1 MPSRATIKQYMRAAL
16 AGRSPAAPAVK
27 LAPADKTAFP
37 KVLALDCNHWIA
49 LGRSHYARADADA
62 AVKPV
67 LEALRAATSSGRLVV
82 PIHFMNALEAARV
95 ERDDRRERL
104 ARFMVEL
111 SENHCFRP
119 VPILAPA
126 EKRAAVLTVYL
137 GGEAEPVRPNVI
149 GYGADGLI
157 DRPHSAEAQEA
168 FAALASIGFLDAFN
182 AMRSSPE
189 NTVETIVRVMR
200 SGDLIKNDRENERR
214 GAAKIQA
221 ARDAD
226 ASLTEKQ
233 RARLELS
240 NLWDHNATD
249 AVRDALHEAGADAD
263 AFVRWL
269 NEDENIFRFWEAV
282 PSVRVTLELEMKA
295 GRNRQRKL
303 HVNDVRDVSFYKSAV
318 PYANIVVT
326 ENHWAST
333 IRQAKLDR
341 VFGTHVLTRLVDLP
355 AVLKAEGCI

>member
-16 AGRSPAAPAVK
+16 AGRLPAAPTVK
-27 LAPADKTAFP
+27 LAPADKASFP

-49 LGRSHYARADADA
+49 LGRSHYGRADADA

-67 LEALRAATSSGRLVV
+67 LEAIRSATASGRLVV

-119 VPILAPA
+119 TPFIAPA
-126 EKRAAVLTVYL
+126 EKRAAVFVVYL
-137 GGEAEPVRPNVI
+137 GREVDSIRPTVI
-149 GYGADGLI
+149 GYGTDGLI
-157 DRPHSAEAQEA
+157 DRPQSAEAKEA
-168 FAALASIGFLDAFN
+168 FAALASIGFLGAFD

-200 SGDLIKNDRENERR
+200 DGDLIKNDRENETR

-249 AVRDALHEAGADAD
+249 AVRDALREAGADPET
-263 AFVRWL
+263 FLRWL
-269 NEDENIFRFWEAV
+269 NEDENLFRFWEAV
-282 PSVRVTLELEMKA
+282 PSLRVTLELEIKA
-295 GRNRQRKL
+295 GRNAQRKL

-333 IRQAKLDR
+333 IRLAKLDR
-341 VFGTHVLTRLVDLP
+341 AFGTSVLTKLSDLP